1 MRQKML
7 TTTSGINNL
16 SGYQAQLDVSNS
28 YRSSNLENPS
38 SSNRKESKDTSDTV
52 NISSKAKELQNEYQR
67 KNTELEQRKNNET
80 QQLEKK
86 YLLEKKELETEFR
99 LRKQRLNI
107 NVYA

>member
-1 MRQKML
+1 ML

-38 SSNRKESKDTSDTV
+38 PSNSKESKKTNDTV
-52 NISSKAKELQNEYQR
+52 NISSKANELQNEKQR
-67 KNTELEQRKNNET
+67 KKTELEQRKNNEA

-99 LRKQRLNI
+99 LKKQRLNI